1 MKKGAINV
9 INDEFTSGRET
20 SSARE
25 VHATQISGTTVV
37 GKHPREEGEMV
48 ISFLEIEM
56 EHVTCLH
63 DDALVITIEIDRY
76 NVKKVL

>member
-48 ISFLEIEM
+48 ISFSEIEM